1 MFYKKPKTKKCVG
14 CGIKF
19 QTLNDLKKYCTEKCA
34 SKACFAR
41 WIKNNRE
48 HFNTMMREGARAR
61 NKILYYKRKELGLC
75 PKCGKKKYGITFV
88 CNKCRRYN
96 NRYCRL
102 WREAQKLG

>member
-19 QTLNDLKKYCTEKCA
+19 QTLND
-34 SKACFAR
+34 
-41 WIKNNRE
+41 
-48 HFNTMMREGARAR
+48 FNTMMREGARAR